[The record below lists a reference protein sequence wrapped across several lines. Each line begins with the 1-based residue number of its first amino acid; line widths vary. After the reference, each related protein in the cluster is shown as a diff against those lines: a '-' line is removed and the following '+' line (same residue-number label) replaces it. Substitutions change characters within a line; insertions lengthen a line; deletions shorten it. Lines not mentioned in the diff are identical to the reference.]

1 MSAAVAVVTPVR
13 DMERYIGATI
23 ASVLQQTLDDLEMI
37 VVDDGSRDRTAA
49 IVAGVADGRVR
60 LISTEGIGV
69 SAARNLGLATCTA
82 PLVVFLDADDLLM
95 PETLQ
100 RMAAALT
107 ASPASVA
114 CFAHHLKIGEDEELL
129 STVAPARIK
138 ELPAGDTL
146 RHLLRRNF
154 IVNGGAICIRTEAAR
169 LVGGYDPSL
178 AFAED
183 WEFWCRL
190 AARGDFLALPDLVA
204 MKYRM
209 RACGANSS
217 LSGSPLR
224 PNLAAV
230 EAIFRAPELRQRFG
244 ERELRRLRRRAE
256 SNLHWAAARNELGL
270 GQLMRFAGYLA
281 VGAWRYPDS
290 IFQWRLTYAFFRGLP
305 LAWHR
310 G

>member
-1 MSAAVAVVTPVR
+1 MTAAVAVVTPVR
-13 DMERYIGATI
+13 NMQRYIGATI
-23 ASVLQQTLDDLEMI
+23 ASVLRQSLGDVEMI
-37 VVDDGSRDRTAA
+37 VVDDGSTDGTAA
-49 IVAGVADGRVR
+49 VVTAVDDARVR
-60 LISTEGIGV
+60 LISTPGIGV
-69 SAARNLGLATCTA
+69 SAARNLGLAACAA
-82 PLVVFLDADDLLM
+82 PCIVFLDADDLLM
-95 PETLQ
+95 PDALE
-100 RMAAALT
+100 RMVAAL
-107 ASPASVA
+107 AAYPESVA
-114 CFAHHLKIGEDEELL
+114 CFAHHIKIGEEDELL
-129 STVAPARIK
+129 SKVAPASIK
-138 ELPAGDTL
+138 ELPAEDTL

-169 LVGGYDPSL
+169 RIGGYDPTL

-190 AARGDFLALPDLVA
+190 AALGDFLALPDLVA

-209 RACGANSS
+209 RARGANSS

-244 ERELRRLRRRAE
+244 EQELKRLRRRAE

-305 LAWHR
+305 LASHR